1 MKNYMAVYLGS
12 PDLGKKIRE
21 DASEGSKERMKEGMM
36 QWGKWMEDNKE
47 NIVYAGAPLGVTK
60 RVDKNGISDTR
71 NAIGA
76 FVVVK
81 AESHDDA
88 AKMFLN
94 HPHFM
99 IFPGECVEIMEE
111 LPLPRM

>member
-1 MKNYMAVYLGS
+1 MGKQMRDDHSEEMK
-12 PDLGKKIRE
+12 KRIQ
-21 DASEGSKERMKEGMM
+21 EGMVA
-36 QWGKWMEDNKE
+36 WGKWMEDNKA

-76 FVVVK
+76 FIVVK

-88 AKMFLN
+88 AKMFVN

-111 LPLPRM
+111 LPMPRL

>member
-1 MKNYMAVYLGS
+1 MAVYLGS

-21 DASEGSKERMKEGMM
+21 DTSAGAKERMQEGMAA
-36 QWGKWMEDNKE
+36 WGRWMEDNKA

-60 RVDKNGISDTR
+60 RIDKNGISDTR

-76 FVVVK
+76 FIVVK
-81 AESHDDA
+81 AESHEDA
-88 AKMFLN
+88 AKMFVN

-99 IFPGECVEIMEE
+99 IFPGECIEVMEC
-111 LPLPRM
+111 LPMPRM

>member
-1 MKNYMAVYLGS
+1 MEDHASSIVENGS
-12 PDLGKKIRE
+12 PLGKTKKI
-21 DASEGSKERMKEGMM
+21 
-36 QWGKWMEDNKE
+36 
-47 NIVYAGAPLGVTK
+47 
-60 RVDKNGISDTR
+60 DKNGISDTR

-76 FVVVK
+76 FIVVK
-81 AESHDDA
+81 AESHEDA

-111 LPLPRM
+111 LPIPKM